1 MSVNGQ
7 VRKDLEL
14 PQSVSSP
21 QAKLVYFYLD
31 RLGPAPADEVA
42 ETLDLQK
49 LAVYGVLRTLSRR
62 ELVEERENG
71 YVTI

>member
-7 VRKDLEL
+7 VRKDVRL

-42 ETLDLQK
+42 EALGLQK
-49 LAVYGVLRTLSRR
+49 LAVYGVLRTLARR

-71 YVTI
+71 YVTT